1 MKEKNW
7 ELLALNEQVGQIG
20 ETGVAPMVTVSLVN
34 VQQDSLMNKS
44 ETVNEVQ
51 LWLNIIKYENKM
63 QWYKIDYNQVVVRI
77 TNWNQES

>member
-7 ELLALNEQVGQIG
+7 ELLVLNEQVGQIG
-20 ETGVAPMVTVSLVN
+20 ETGVTPMVTVSLVN

-51 LWLNIIKYENKM
+51 LWLNMIKYDNKM
-63 QWYKIDYNQVVVRI
+63 
-77 TNWNQES
+77 